1 VVIGDGRPF
10 VSALVNLDPEGLRNW
25 CAARKVPV
33 MAPAEAAANEG
44 VRASIQGA
52 VDEAN
57 LLVSKAE
64 SIRSFVILD
73 ADFTVESGHL
83 TPSLKLK
90 RAAVVRDYAEH
101 INRIYG

>member
-1 VVIGDGRPF
+1 
-10 VSALVNLDPEGLRNW
+10 
-25 CAARKVPV
+25 
-33 MAPAEAAANEG
+33 MTPAEAATDEM

-52 VDEAN
+52 IDEAN

-90 RAAVVRDYAEH
+90 RAAVVRDYEEH

>member
-1 VVIGDGRPF
+1 MIGDGRPF

-25 CAARKVPV
+25 CTARKVPV
-33 MAPAEAAANEG
+33 MGAAVAAADPT
-44 VRASIQGA
+44 VRAA
-52 VDEAN
+52 VQDAIDEAN

-83 TPSLKLK
+83 TQSLKLK
-90 RAAVVRDYAEH
+90 RGAVVRDYEED

>member
-1 VVIGDGRPF
+1 MSPRKPAATIW
-10 VSALVNLDPEGLRNW
+10 SAQPL
-25 CAARKVPV
+25 
-33 MAPAEAAANEG
+33 
-44 VRASIQGA
+44 QHA

-57 LLVSKAE
+57 ALVSQAE
-64 SIRSFVILD
+64 SIRSFVVLD

-90 RAAVVRDYAEH
+90 RAAVVRDFEAQ

>member
-1 VVIGDGRPF
+1 M
-10 VSALVNLDPEGLRNW
+10 S
-25 CAARKVPV
+25 
-33 MAPAEAAANEG
+33 PAEAKGNDL
-44 VRASIQGA
+44 VRVALQRA

-57 LLVSKAE
+57 ALVSQAE
-64 SIRSFVILD
+64 SIRSFVVLD

-90 RAAVVRDYAEH
+90 RAAVVRDFAAQ

>member
-1 VVIGDGRPF
+1 MVGEGRPF
-10 VSALVNLDPEGLRNW
+10 VAALVTLDREGLRNW
-25 CAARKVPV
+25 CTARKVPV
-33 MAPAEAAANEG
+33 MGTAEAAADES
-44 VRASIQGA
+44 VRAAVQGA
-52 VDEAN
+52 IDEAN

-83 TPSLKLK
+83 TQSLKLK
-90 RAAVVRDYAEH
+90 RGAVVRDYEEH

>member
-1 VVIGDGRPF
+1 
-10 VSALVNLDPEGLRNW
+10 
-25 CAARKVPV
+25 
-33 MAPAEAAANEG
+33 M
-44 VRASIQGA
+44 VRAALQRA

-57 LLVSKAE
+57 ALVSKAE
-64 SIRSFVILD
+64 SIRSFVVLD

-90 RAAVVRDYAEH
+90 RAAVVRDFEAQ